1 MTLKRNFLTKIS
13 FQVSMREV
21 VLNETAHVKVESKS
35 NSTLVHT
42 FHGIPRGAK
51 YQISV
56 ATEAKGA
63 IPSNITAAA
72 NPLPAPRL
80 MSIYPEKNGSYV
92 VVWKEVKD
100 MTNEK

>member
-1 MTLKRNFLTKIS
+1 MIKS
-13 FQVSMREV
+13 Q
-21 VLNETAHVKVESKS
+21 S
-35 NSTLVHT
+35 NSSLIHT

-51 YQISV
+51 YEISV
-56 ATEAKGA
+56 ATDARA
-63 IPSNITAAA
+63 AVPANITAAA

-92 VVWKEVKD
+92 VMWKEVKD

>member
-1 MTLKRNFLTKIS
+1 M

-21 VLNETAHVKVESKS
+21 VLNQTTHVRVESKS
-35 NSTLVHT
+35 NSSLVHT
-42 FHGIPRGAK
+42 FRGIPRGAK
-51 YQISV
+51 YEITV
-56 ATEAKGA
+56 ATDAKGA
-63 IPSNITAAA
+63 TPANITAAA

-100 MTNEK
+100 MTSEK

>member
-1 MTLKRNFLTKIS
+1 
-13 FQVSMREV
+13 MREV
-21 VLNETAHVKVESKS
+21 VLNQTSHVKVDSKT

-51 YQISV
+51 YEISV
-56 ATEAKGA
+56 STDATGA
-63 IPSNITAAA
+63 IAANMTAAA

-100 MTNEK
+100 MTSDK

>member
-1 MTLKRNFLTKIS
+1 
-13 FQVSMREV
+13 MREL
-21 VLNETAHVKVESKS
+21 VLNQTSHVKIDSKA

-51 YQISV
+51 YEINV
-56 ATEAKGA
+56 ATDATGA
-63 IPSNITAAA
+63 VSANITAAA

-100 MTNEK
+100 MTSEK